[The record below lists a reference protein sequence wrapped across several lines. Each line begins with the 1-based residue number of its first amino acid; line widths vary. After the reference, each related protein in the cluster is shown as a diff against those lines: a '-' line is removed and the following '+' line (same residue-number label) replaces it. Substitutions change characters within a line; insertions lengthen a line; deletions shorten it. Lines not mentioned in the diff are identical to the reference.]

1 MKHINYLF
9 IALAT
14 VFIFSSCNDKYPD
27 LADGI
32 YAEFVTSKGTTVAEL
47 KYEDTPLTVANF
59 IALAEGTQEAVDSVY
74 KGKKFYDGLIFHR
87 VIKDFMIQGG
97 DPKGN
102 GQGNPGYKF
111 ADEIVDSLSHSK
123 KGILSMANSGP
134 ATNGSQFFIT
144 LKETPWLNGRHTV
157 FGEIVLGQDVVD
169 SIGVVETTKP
179 GDKPK
184 DTIYLQQ
191 VNIYRKGANA
201 KGFDAPAVFKA
212 ETEKLEAEK
221 AEKEAAKKALADK
234 TKAKFEA
241 LKPTAE
247 TKESGLQIV
256 MNEKGTGEKIKS
268 TDKVGVYY
276 AGYLT
281 DGTLFD
287 TNIIELAKE
296 TDTFNQR
303 RFDGNGYKPM
313 PVPYNNDAR
322 MIPGFKEGILAMSNV
337 GDKGTFFIPSALG
350 YGERGGGPIPPNAD
364 LIFEVEFK
372 EIAVTPP
379 PATPPTGK

>member
-1 MKHINYLF
+1 MKHLNYLL
-9 IALAT
+9 IAFTAL
-14 VFIFSSCNDKYPD
+14 ILSSCNDKYPD
-27 LADGI
+27 LKDGI
-32 YAEFVTSKGTTVAEL
+32 YAEFVTSMGTTVAEL
-47 KYEDTPLTVANF
+47 KFEETPLTVANF
-59 IALAEGTQEAVDSVY
+59 VALAEGTQEAVDSTY
-74 KGKKFYDGLIFHR
+74 KGKRFYDGLIFHR

-97 DPKGN
+97 DPKGD
-102 GQGNPGYKF
+102 GSGNPGYKF

-169 SIGVVETTKP
+169 SIGNVETTKP

-184 DTIYLQQ
+184 DTLVLQK
-191 VNIYRKGANA
+191 VNIYRKGSSA
-201 KGFDAPAVFKA
+201 KAFDAPAIFKA

-221 AEKEAAKKALADK
+221 AEKEAIAKAASEK

-241 LKPTAE
+241 LKPSAE

-256 MNEKGTGEKIKS
+256 INEKGTGAKLKS
-268 TDKVGVYY
+268 TDQVGVYY
-276 AGYLT
+276 AGYLA

-287 TNIIELAKE
+287 TNILELAKE
-296 TDTFNQR
+296 TGTFNQR
-303 RFDGNGYKPM
+303 RADGGGYAPM
-313 PVPYNNDAR
+313 PVPYSNEAR
-322 MIPGFKEGILAMSNV
+322 MIPGFKEGILAMSTI
-337 GDKGTFFIPSALG
+337 GDKGTFFIPAALG

-372 EIAVTPP
+372 EVAVTPKQGQAP
-379 PATPPTGK
+379 QK